1 MEKSDPMKQFEF
13 NLNLNAQECE
23 RYYRGQA
30 NQVVAK
36 CIDGTNIQFPAT
48 LIRPFLTG
56 TGVRGQF
63 VLTCDD
69 DGKNSRLGRR

>member
-1 MEKSDPMKQFEF
+1 MKQFQF
-13 NLNLNAQECE
+13 ALHLDALECE

-30 NQVVAK
+30 SQVVAR
-36 CIDGTNIQFPAT
+36 CTDGKTIQFPAT

-56 TGVRGQF
+56 NGVRGPF

-69 DGKNSRLGRR
+69 DGKNSRLARR